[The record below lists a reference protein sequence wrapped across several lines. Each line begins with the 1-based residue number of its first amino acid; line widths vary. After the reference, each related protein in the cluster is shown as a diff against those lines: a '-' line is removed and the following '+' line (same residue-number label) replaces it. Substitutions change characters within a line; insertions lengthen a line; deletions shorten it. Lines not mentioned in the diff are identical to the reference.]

1 MVARTDRVYVSV
13 TQRCLA
19 DWASMWFSSDFS
31 MFFPY
36 WFRKAPHE
44 EAQVYLE
51 RSPVYVAYR
60 IVTPILVIHSEEDWR
75 TPIGQ
80 GEAMFRALKA
90 QKKPVAMVRFPGE
103 NHELSRSGAPARRV
117 QNQEHI

>member
-1 MVARTDRVYVSV
+1 M
-13 TQRCLA
+13 
-19 DWASMWFSSDFS
+19 
-31 MFFPY
+31 
-36 WFRKAPHE
+36 
-44 EAQVYLE
+44 
-51 RSPVYVAYR
+51 
-60 IVTPILVIHSEEDWR
+60 IHSEEDWR

-117 QNQEHI
+117 QNQEHIRKWFDRWLMGQPAPEYGV